1 MDTPHRAPA
10 ADIAADMTD
19 RSRTRRTAGRQ
30 HLAGVPRSA
39 PRRLRRGRR
48 FGWERGP
55 VRALVQRV
63 RGASVSIDG
72 QTVGAIGIGL
82 VVLVGVTHTDTS
94 AEAAQLAR
102 KVHEVRLLRDEQSI
116 ADVTDSAV
124 LVVSQ
129 FTLYGDG
136 RKGRRPTWAAAAGRD
151 AAEPLVETFVS
162 ALRARGARVATGMFG
177 GDMRLSLVND
187 GPVTLLLE
195 V

>member
-1 MDTPHRAPA
+1 
-10 ADIAADMTD
+10 
-19 RSRTRRTAGRQ
+19 
-30 HLAGVPRSA
+30 
-39 PRRLRRGRR
+39 
-48 FGWERGP
+48 

-94 AEAAQLAR
+94 TEAAQLAR
-102 KVHEVRLLRDEQSI
+102 KVHEVRLLRNEQSI
-116 ADVTDSAV
+116 ADATDSAV

-151 AAEPLVETFVS
+151 VAEPLVETFVS
-162 ALRARGARVATGMFG
+162 ALRARGSRVATGMFG

>member
-1 MDTPHRAPA
+1 
-10 ADIAADMTD
+10 
-19 RSRTRRTAGRQ
+19 
-30 HLAGVPRSA
+30 
-39 PRRLRRGRR
+39 
-48 FGWERGP
+48 
-55 VRALVQRV
+55 VRAFVQRV

-94 AEAAQLAR
+94 AEASQLAR

>member
-1 MDTPHRAPA
+1 
-10 ADIAADMTD
+10 
-19 RSRTRRTAGRQ
+19 
-30 HLAGVPRSA
+30 
-39 PRRLRRGRR
+39 
-48 FGWERGP
+48 
-55 VRALVQRV
+55 VQRV

-94 AEAAQLAR
+94 TEAAQLAR
-102 KVHEVRLLRDEQSI
+102 KVHEVRLLRNEQSI
-116 ADVTDSAV
+116 ADATDSAV

-151 AAEPLVETFVS
+151 VAEPLVETFVS
-162 ALRARGARVATGMFG
+162 ALRARGSRVATGMFG

>member
-1 MDTPHRAPA
+1 M
-10 ADIAADMTD
+10 
-19 RSRTRRTAGRQ
+19 
-30 HLAGVPRSA
+30 
-39 PRRLRRGRR
+39 
-48 FGWERGP
+48 
-55 VRALVQRV
+55 RALVQRV

-94 AEAAQLAR
+94 TEAAQLAR
-102 KVHEVRLLRDEQSI
+102 KVHEVRLLRNEQSI

-151 AAEPLVETFVS
+151 VAEPLVETFVS
-162 ALRARGARVATGMFG
+162 ALRARGSRVATGMFG

>member
-1 MDTPHRAPA
+1 
-10 ADIAADMTD
+10 
-19 RSRTRRTAGRQ
+19 
-30 HLAGVPRSA
+30 
-39 PRRLRRGRR
+39 
-48 FGWERGP
+48 

-72 QTVGAIGIGL
+72 QTVGAIGVGL
-82 VVLVGVTHTDTS
+82 VVLVGVTHTDTD

-116 ADVTDSAV
+116 ADVAESAV

-136 RKGRRPTWAAAAGRD
+136 RKGRRPTWAAAAARD
-151 AAEPLVETFVS
+151 AAEPLVEAFVS
-162 ALRARGARVATGMFG
+162 ALRARGARVATGRFG
-177 GDMRLSLVND
+177 EDMRLSLIND

>member
-1 MDTPHRAPA
+1 
-10 ADIAADMTD
+10 
-19 RSRTRRTAGRQ
+19 
-30 HLAGVPRSA
+30 
-39 PRRLRRGRR
+39 
-48 FGWERGP
+48 

-63 RGASVSIDG
+63 RGAAVSIDG
-72 QTVGAIGIGL
+72 QTVAAIGIGL
-82 VVLVGVTHTDTS
+82 VVLVGVTHTDTD
-94 AEAAQLAR
+94 AEAVQLAR

-116 ADVTDSAV
+116 ADVTGSAV

-151 AAEPLVETFVS
+151 VAEPLVDAFIS
-162 ALRARGARVATGMFG
+162 ALRARGARVATGVFG
-177 GDMRLSLVND
+177 GDMQLSLVND

>member
-1 MDTPHRAPA
+1 M
-10 ADIAADMTD
+10 
-19 RSRTRRTAGRQ
+19 
-30 HLAGVPRSA
+30 
-39 PRRLRRGRR
+39 
-48 FGWERGP
+48 
-55 VRALVQRV
+55 RALVQRV

-151 AAEPLVETFVS
+151 VAEPLVETFVS
-162 ALRARGARVATGMFG
+162 VLRARGTRVATGMFG

>member
-1 MDTPHRAPA
+1 
-10 ADIAADMTD
+10 
-19 RSRTRRTAGRQ
+19 
-30 HLAGVPRSA
+30 
-39 PRRLRRGRR
+39 
-48 FGWERGP
+48 

-151 AAEPLVETFVS
+151 VAEPLVETFVS
-162 ALRARGARVATGMFG
+162 ALRARGARVVTGMFG

>member
-1 MDTPHRAPA
+1 M
-10 ADIAADMTD
+10 
-19 RSRTRRTAGRQ
+19 
-30 HLAGVPRSA
+30 
-39 PRRLRRGRR
+39 
-48 FGWERGP
+48 
-55 VRALVQRV
+55 RALVQRV

-94 AEAAQLAR
+94 TEAAQLAR
-102 KVHEVRLLRDEQSI
+102 KVHEVRLLRNEQSI
-116 ADVTDSAV
+116 ADATDSAV

-151 AAEPLVETFVS
+151 VAQPLVETFVS
-162 ALRARGARVATGMFG
+162 ALRARGSRVATGMFG

>member
-1 MDTPHRAPA
+1 M
-10 ADIAADMTD
+10 
-19 RSRTRRTAGRQ
+19 
-30 HLAGVPRSA
+30 
-39 PRRLRRGRR
+39 
-48 FGWERGP
+48 
-55 VRALVQRV
+55 RALVQRV

-94 AEAAQLAR
+94 TEAAQLAR
-102 KVHEVRLLRDEQSI
+102 KVHEVRLLRNEQSI
-116 ADVTDSAV
+116 ADATDSAV

-151 AAEPLVETFVS
+151 VAEPLVETFVS

>member
-1 MDTPHRAPA
+1 
-10 ADIAADMTD
+10 
-19 RSRTRRTAGRQ
+19 
-30 HLAGVPRSA
+30 
-39 PRRLRRGRR
+39 
-48 FGWERGP
+48 

-94 AEAAQLAR
+94 TEAAQLAR
-102 KVHEVRLLRDEQSI
+102 KVHEVRLLRNEQSI
-116 ADVTDSAV
+116 ADATDSAV

-151 AAEPLVETFVS
+151 VAEPLVETFVS

-177 GDMRLSLVND
+177 GDMRLSIVND

>member
-1 MDTPHRAPA
+1 
-10 ADIAADMTD
+10 
-19 RSRTRRTAGRQ
+19 
-30 HLAGVPRSA
+30 
-39 PRRLRRGRR
+39 
-48 FGWERGP
+48 
-55 VRALVQRV
+55 VQRV
-63 RGASVSIDG
+63 RGAAVSVDG
-72 QTVGAIGIGL
+72 QTVAAIGIGL
-82 VVLVGVTHTDTS
+82 VVLVGVTHTDTD

-116 ADVTDSAV
+116 ADVTGSAV

-151 AAEPLVETFVS
+151 VAEPLVDAFV
-162 ALRARGARVATGMFG
+162 TGVFG

>member
-1 MDTPHRAPA
+1 VA
-10 ADIAADMTD
+10 
-19 RSRTRRTAGRQ
+19 
-30 HLAGVPRSA
+30 
-39 PRRLRRGRR
+39 
-48 FGWERGP
+48 
-55 VRALVQRV
+55 
-63 RGASVSIDG
+63 
-72 QTVGAIGIGL
+72 AIGIGL
-82 VVLVGVTHTDTS
+82 VVLVGVTHTDTD

-116 ADVTDSAV
+116 ADVTGSAV

-151 AAEPLVETFVS
+151 VAEPLVDAFVS
-162 ALRARGARVATGMFG
+162 ALRARGARVATGVFG

>member
-1 MDTPHRAPA
+1 
-10 ADIAADMTD
+10 
-19 RSRTRRTAGRQ
+19 
-30 HLAGVPRSA
+30 
-39 PRRLRRGRR
+39 
-48 FGWERGP
+48 

-82 VVLVGVTHTDTS
+82 VVLVGVTHSDTS
-94 AEAAQLAR
+94 TEAAQLAR
-102 KVHEVRLLRDEQSI
+102 KVHEVRLLRNEQSI
-116 ADVTDSAV
+116 ADATDSAV

-151 AAEPLVETFVS
+151 VAEPLVETFVS
-162 ALRARGARVATGMFG
+162 ALRARGSRVATGMFG